1 MDVTLVK
8 QFAELKRQEADL
20 RGQLETVEK
29 ARKLLEQQVIDA
41 YAEAGVQKL
50 TVDGATVY
58 LRRDVYPS
66 YPQGKDAAVAILQAN
81 PETAPL
87 VQQTF
92 NHQQLCALLRERE
105 GNYPPEWAGVLEI
118 ADVYRVGLR
127 NTGGE

>member
-66 YPQGKDAAVAILQAN
+66 YPQGKEAAVALLAADPAHQDI
-81 PETAPL
+81 
-87 VQQTF
+87 VQQTI
-92 NHQQLCALLRERE
+92 NHQTVCALLREQD
-105 GNYPPEWAGVLEI
+105 GNYPAEWQGIIEV

-127 NTGGE
+127 KS

>member
-66 YPQGKDAAVAILQAN
+66 YPAGKEAAIALLAADPAHQDI
-81 PETAPL
+81 
-87 VQQTF
+87 VQQTI
-92 NHQQLCALLRERE
+92 NHQTVCALLREQD
-105 GNYPPEWAGVLEI
+105 GNYPAEWQGIIEV

-127 NTGGE
+127 KS